1 MWVHYTVAFTL
12 LDDLSV
18 SCPRLRPCL
27 LSDAKFLSKN
37 LICGNREITF
47 SWEHIDK
54 DKFYLI

>member
-27 LSDAKFLSKN
+27 LSDAKFLSKIEFVEIVK
-37 LICGNREITF
+37 LPFRGNISIRINFT
-47 SWEHIDK
+47 
-54 DKFYLI
+54 